1 MLKRVNI
8 TAMVLGA
15 MTVLAPAPNLAMAQ
29 MSPSSAVEEHTAQ
42 TASYRIKI
50 RMGPK
55 VTMAM
60 ASMTVTDQG
69 HPVNRHLE
77 VHNFN
82 RSTGAEVQT
91 LVPVVRVTNQATG
104 ASRQLTNMTACRVS
118 RHLETEPHFGDN
130 VYLPDGT
137 YTITVVV
144 GAETAVFRNLVL
156 KASN

>member
-1 MLKRVNI
+1 MLNRVNI
-8 TAMVLGA
+8 TAMVLGVI
-15 MTVLAPAPNLAMAQ
+15 MILALTPNSALAQ
-29 MSPSSAVEEHTAQ
+29 MGPASAVEEHTAQ

-60 ASMTVTDQG
+60 TSMTVTDQG
-69 HPVNRHLE
+69 NPVNRHLE
-77 VHNFN
+77 VHIFN

-91 LVPVVRVTNQATG
+91 VVPVVRVTNQTTG
-104 ASRQLTNMTACRVS
+104 TSRQLTNLTACRVS

-144 GAETAVFRNLVL
+144 GPETAVFRNLVL

>member
-8 TAMVLGA
+8 TAIVLGGMA
-15 MTVLAPAPNLAMAQ
+15 FLAQTPNLAIAQ
-29 MSPSSAVEEHTAQ
+29 MDPSAVEEHTAQ

-55 VTMAM
+55 VTMPM

-69 HPVNRHLE
+69 NPVNRHLE
-77 VHNFN
+77 AHIFN

-91 LVPVVRVTNQATG
+91 VVPVVRVTNQATG
-104 ASRQLTNMTACRVS
+104 ASRQLANMSACRVS

-130 VYLPDGT
+130 IYLPAGT
-137 YTITVVV
+137 YTIAVVA
-144 GAETAVFRNLVL
+144 GPETAVFRNLIL
-156 KASN
+156 KASI